1 MRAVRS
7 LISAGALIL
16 LSLQAG
22 AQVYRCGN
30 EYSAT
35 PCKGGR
41 EIDVSDPLKDPDKV
55 QIHLCRSSPQGLIWT
70 SLRCVDANSAPVRS
84 EWVPRNLDFDDQVKY
99 AASKGERDRQA
110 RLTYAPAAPVQ
121 YSPQPSRAA
130 NNNNNN
136 SGYNNKMQC
145 QSLDERVNWLD
156 SLGRAGGGGYTM
168 DWIREERRLARDK
181 QFRLKC

>member
-1 MRAVRS
+1 MHAVRS

-41 EIDVSDPLKDPDKV
+41 EIDVSDPLRDPDKIL
-55 QIHLCRSSPQGLIWT
+55 IHLCRSPHQGLIWT
-70 SLRCVDANSAPVRS
+70 SMRCVDAKWAQVRS
-84 EWVPRNLDFDDQVKY
+84 EWVPRNLEFDDQVKY
-99 AASKGERDRQA
+99 VTAKGERDRQA

-121 YSPQPSRAA
+121 YSPQSSRTA
-130 NNNNNN
+130 NNIN

-168 DWIREERRLARDK
+168 DWIREQRRLARDK